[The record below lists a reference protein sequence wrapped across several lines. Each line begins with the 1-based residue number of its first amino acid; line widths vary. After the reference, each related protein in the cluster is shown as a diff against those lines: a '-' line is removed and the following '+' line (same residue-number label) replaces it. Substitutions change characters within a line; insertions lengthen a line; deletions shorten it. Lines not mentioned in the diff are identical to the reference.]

1 MATKS
6 IVTTD
11 EAAKDTGNGIK
22 LLGEIVVPGASQFI
36 DGNIRSGGLHL
47 LGAIASMALLG
58 GPTGFLV
65 SALVRGNSFTSSTL
79 HKPIPRAILDKD
91 AANEPATTK
100 SQRSR
105 PRFAPSGMSPG
116 RRRCLKPRRS

>member
-79 HKPIPRAILDKD
+79 HKPIHRAILDKD
-91 AANEPATTK
+91 AANEPATT
-100 SQRSR
+100 
-105 PRFAPSGMSPG
+105 
-116 RRRCLKPRRS
+116 